1 MSEAEDAS
9 SGKGSNLTAVEA
21 ISARLA
27 EVTRLAEKLDAKLC
41 EAGARTRPVPMSS
54 SAVSSTPSPLSSS
67 SAPPTSASGQIH
79 TISAVTTSSIGIT
92 APLIS
97 SSTVQ
102 LQPKCV
108 STILSSATSNENV
121 GTTTKDSAQSV
132 NGTGVGDEKVESK
145 VVDEGEAG
153 TGEESRQDDLG
164 GMNDEKLKG
173 EVAEDVIEKS
183 FDDNLAEDSNMD
195 EYVTATECSI
205 TPTVRSRS
213 ESFVTSPE
221 WEDLAA
227 PTSVT
232 HTCCD
237 TGWNIEETKL
247 KRTESLETEKIDASM
262 DIPKPEVEGTENEGK
277 QSEKLVSMEKR
288 VEEKSG
294 KIVKEVTET
303 TTLRVSHDTRL
314 DIASYKVISNTTQD
328 HRENVDVKEIK
339 DLERIV
345 LPDVHEKTNG
355 SHYEMDSVSKSESY
369 SRRDELSTK
378 TDDIERVVKFAKIC
392 EINQE
397 SRTISVDTS
406 AKDIALSLKEY
417 RRRHEDSGIEMSPTK
432 KDENLEGQDFLEAAR
447 KVSSIEAIS
456 INGDRRNGYCNCNC
470 NHEAAC
476 FDRFSIQQNFIE
488 LNSVND
494 NRCLPLPN
502 AS

>member
-67 SAPPTSASGQIH
+67 NTPPTSASSQIH
-79 TISAVTTSSIGIT
+79 TVSAVTTSSIGIT
-92 APLIS
+92 APLIT

-132 NGTGVGDEKVESK
+132 NGMGVGGEKVESK
-145 VVDEGEAG
+145 VEDEGKDG

-164 GMNDEKLKG
+164 GMNDEKLK
-173 EVAEDVIEKS
+173 EEDVIEKS

-227 PTSVT
+227 PTSMT
-232 HTCCD
+232 HCD

-247 KRTESLETEKIDASM
+247 KRTETSETEKIEASM
-262 DIPKPEVEGTENEGK
+262 DIPKPEVEGTENEGR

-378 TDDIERVVKFAKIC
+378 TDDTERVVKFAKIC

-397 SRTISVDTS
+397 SRTIPVDTS

-476 FDRFSIQQNFIE
+476 FDRFSIQQNLIE